1 MKVGN
6 LISQPVVQISL
17 IYTVNLPT
25 GKEKIKNKKKKIKSL
40 LSHKETNKVNI

>member
-25 GKEKIKNKKKKIKSL
+25 GKEKIKNNKKNKKSVITQRDK
-40 LSHKETNKVNI
+40 IR